1 MRKTYT
7 KILKNHFYNHLIA
20 TRTALNWT
28 QAEMA
33 NQLIMDDRSY
43 INLDHGKS
51 GCSALTLALYLIYC
65 SDDPVKFLDELKAA
79 LENDENHVA

>member
-1 MRKTYT
+1 
-7 KILKNHFYNHLIA
+7 
-20 TRTALNWT
+20 
-28 QAEMA
+28 MA